1 MRILIPVDGSTC
13 SRAAIRFIGARSKFM
28 GEKPDVTL
36 LNVQQNIPGT
46 VIEHFSLE
54 AVRSVYE
61 AEGKA
66 IVEKLAPEI
75 EAYGIEPHMAV
86 RIDDCG
92 PAVAK
97 IAVDDNIDLI
107 TMGSRGLSPVKSF
120 FLGSVSRSVLE
131 HTTTPVLLVREKELP
146 ERENLRLLLAVDGSD
161 YGESAAAFIADHPGL
176 FGPNPTIDVI
186 FVAPDYAKMAL
197 AEIDSVTPAPTL
209 KFFEKENQLAW
220 ENAVTPVLATLR
232 DAGFDAK
239 AVKRTGD
246 AAEAI
251 AAYAGENADLIVMGS
266 HAGASSNL
274 QCSVQPPLKSVPQL
288 NCRSSLSVQTKTNFL
303 FERQVFKLKGHA
315 TCAFLF
321 PLMKVCTAAA

>member
-13 SRAAIRFIGARSKFM
+13 SRAAVRFIGARSKFM

-120 FLGSVSRSVLE
+120 FLGAVSRSVLE

-186 FVAPDYAKMAL
+186 FVAPDYTKMAL
-197 AEIDSVTPAPTL
+197 AEVDSVTPAPTL

-266 HAGASSNL
+266 HGWGKF
-274 QCSVQPPLKSVPQL
+274 KSAVL
-288 NCRSSLSVQTKTNFL
+288 GS
-303 FERQVFKLKGHA
+303 
-315 TCAFLF
+315 
-321 PLMKVCTAAA
+321 TAAKVGAATELPILIIRSDKDELLV

>member
-13 SRAAIRFIGARSKFM
+13 SRAAVRFIGARSKFM

-186 FVAPDYAKMAL
+186 FVAPDYTKMAL
-197 AEIDSVTPAPTL
+197 AEVDSVTPAPTL
-209 KFFEKENQLAW
+209 KFFEKENQRAW

-266 HAGASSNL
+266 HGWGKF
-274 QCSVQPPLKSVPQL
+274 KSAVL
-288 NCRSSLSVQTKTNFL
+288 GS
-303 FERQVFKLKGHA
+303 
-315 TCAFLF
+315 
-321 PLMKVCTAAA
+321 TAAKVGAATELPILIIRSDKDELLV

>member
-13 SRAAIRFIGARSKFM
+13 SRAAVRFIGARSKFM

-186 FVAPDYAKMAL
+186 FVAPDYTKMAL
-197 AEIDSVTPAPTL
+197 AEVDSVTPAPTL

-220 ENAVTPVLATLR
+220 ENAVTPELATLR

-266 HAGASSNL
+266 HGWGKF
-274 QCSVQPPLKSVPQL
+274 KSAVL
-288 NCRSSLSVQTKTNFL
+288 GS
-303 FERQVFKLKGHA
+303 
-315 TCAFLF
+315 
-321 PLMKVCTAAA
+321 TAAKVGAATELPILIIRSDKDELLV

>member
-13 SRAAIRFIGARSKFM
+13 SRAAVRFIGARSKFM

-209 KFFEKENQLAW
+209 KFFEKKNQLAW

-232 DAGFDAK
+232 DAGFDTK

-266 HAGASSNL
+266 HGWGKF
-274 QCSVQPPLKSVPQL
+274 KSAVL
-288 NCRSSLSVQTKTNFL
+288 GS
-303 FERQVFKLKGHA
+303 
-315 TCAFLF
+315 
-321 PLMKVCTAAA
+321 TAAKVGAATELPILIIRSDKDELLV

>member
-13 SRAAIRFIGARSKFM
+13 SRAAVRFIGARSKFM

-75 EAYGIEPHMAV
+75 EAYGIEPHVAV

-107 TMGSRGLSPVKSF
+107 AMGSRGLSPVKSF

-131 HTTTPVLLVREKELP
+131 HTTTPVELP

-266 HAGASSNL
+266 HGWGKF
-274 QCSVQPPLKSVPQL
+274 KSAVL
-288 NCRSSLSVQTKTNFL
+288 GS
-303 FERQVFKLKGHA
+303 
-315 TCAFLF
+315 
-321 PLMKVCTAAA
+321 TAAKVGAATELPILIIRSDKDELLV

>member
-1 MRILIPVDGSTC
+1 MRILIPVDGSTY
-13 SRAAIRFIGARSKFM
+13 SRAAVRFIGARSKFM

-97 IAVDDNIDLI
+97 IAADDNIDLI

-186 FVAPDYAKMAL
+186 FVAPDYTKMAL
-197 AEIDSVTPAPTL
+197 AEVDSVTPAPTL

-266 HAGASSNL
+266 HGWGKF
-274 QCSVQPPLKSVPQL
+274 KSAVL
-288 NCRSSLSVQTKTNFL
+288 GS
-303 FERQVFKLKGHA
+303 
-315 TCAFLF
+315 
-321 PLMKVCTAAA
+321 TAAKVGAATELPILIIRTDKDELLV

>member
-13 SRAAIRFIGARSKFM
+13 SRAAVRFIGARSKFM

-266 HAGASSNL
+266 HGWGKF
-274 QCSVQPPLKSVPQL
+274 KSAVL
-288 NCRSSLSVQTKTNFL
+288 RS
-303 FERQVFKLKGHA
+303 
-315 TCAFLF
+315 
-321 PLMKVCTAAA
+321 TAAKVGAATELPILIIRSDKDELLV

>member
-13 SRAAIRFIGARSKFM
+13 SRAAVRFIGARSKFM

-75 EAYGIEPHMAV
+75 EAYGLEPHVAV

-251 AAYAGENADLIVMGS
+251 VAYAGENADLIVMGS
-266 HAGASSNL
+266 HGWGKF
-274 QCSVQPPLKSVPQL
+274 KSAVL
-288 NCRSSLSVQTKTNFL
+288 GS
-303 FERQVFKLKGHA
+303 
-315 TCAFLF
+315 
-321 PLMKVCTAAA
+321 TAAKVGAATELPILIIRSDKDELLV

>member
-13 SRAAIRFIGARSKFM
+13 SRAAVRFIGARSKFM

-186 FVAPDYAKMAL
+186 FVAPDYTKMPL
-197 AEIDSVTPAPTL
+197 AEVDSVTPAPTL

-266 HAGASSNL
+266 HGWGKF
-274 QCSVQPPLKSVPQL
+274 KSAVL
-288 NCRSSLSVQTKTNFL
+288 GS
-303 FERQVFKLKGHA
+303 
-315 TCAFLF
+315 
-321 PLMKVCTAAA
+321 TAAKVGAATELPILIIRSDKDELLV

>member
-13 SRAAIRFIGARSKFM
+13 SRAAVRFIGARSKFM

-131 HTTTPVLLVREKELP
+131 HTTTPVLLVREKERP

-266 HAGASSNL
+266 HGWGKF
-274 QCSVQPPLKSVPQL
+274 KSAVL
-288 NCRSSLSVQTKTNFL
+288 GS
-303 FERQVFKLKGHA
+303 
-315 TCAFLF
+315 
-321 PLMKVCTAAA
+321 TAAKVGAATELPILIIRSDKDELLV

>member
-1 MRILIPVDGSTC
+1 MRILIPVDGSTY
-13 SRAAIRFIGARSKFM
+13 SRAAVRFIGARSKFM

-232 DAGFDAK
+232 DAGFDTK

-266 HAGASSNL
+266 HGWGKF
-274 QCSVQPPLKSVPQL
+274 KSAVL
-288 NCRSSLSVQTKTNFL
+288 GS
-303 FERQVFKLKGHA
+303 
-315 TCAFLF
+315 
-321 PLMKVCTAAA
+321 TAAKVGAATELPILIIRSDKDELLV

>member
-13 SRAAIRFIGARSKFM
+13 SRAAVRFIGARSKFM

-239 AVKRTGD
+239 AVKSTGD

-266 HAGASSNL
+266 HGWGKF
-274 QCSVQPPLKSVPQL
+274 KSAVL
-288 NCRSSLSVQTKTNFL
+288 GS
-303 FERQVFKLKGHA
+303 
-315 TCAFLF
+315 
-321 PLMKVCTAAA
+321 TAAKVGAATELPILIIRSDKDELLV

>member
-13 SRAAIRFIGARSKFM
+13 SRAAVRFIGARSKFM

-161 YGESAAAFIADHPGL
+161 YGESAAAFIA
-176 FGPNPTIDVI
+176 
-186 FVAPDYAKMAL
+186 KMAL
-197 AEIDSVTPAPTL
+197 AEVDSVTPAPTL

-266 HAGASSNL
+266 HGWGKF
-274 QCSVQPPLKSVPQL
+274 KSAVL
-288 NCRSSLSVQTKTNFL
+288 GS
-303 FERQVFKLKGHA
+303 
-315 TCAFLF
+315 
-321 PLMKVCTAAA
+321 TAAKVGAATELPILIIRSDKDELLV

>member
-13 SRAAIRFIGARSKFM
+13 SRSAVRFIGARSKFM

-186 FVAPDYAKMAL
+186 FVAPDYTKMAL
-197 AEIDSVTPAPTL
+197 AEVDSVTPAPTL

-266 HAGASSNL
+266 HGWGKF
-274 QCSVQPPLKSVPQL
+274 KSAVL
-288 NCRSSLSVQTKTNFL
+288 GS
-303 FERQVFKLKGHA
+303 
-315 TCAFLF
+315 
-321 PLMKVCTAAA
+321 TAAKVGAATELPILIIRSDKDELLV

>member
-1 MRILIPVDGSTC
+1 MRILIPVDGSTY
-13 SRAAIRFIGARSKFM
+13 SRAAVRFIGARSKFM

-176 FGPNPTIDVI
+176 FGPNPTIDE
-186 FVAPDYAKMAL
+186 MAL
-197 AEIDSVTPAPTL
+197 AEVDSVTPAPTL

-266 HAGASSNL
+266 HGWGKF
-274 QCSVQPPLKSVPQL
+274 KSAVL
-288 NCRSSLSVQTKTNFL
+288 GS
-303 FERQVFKLKGHA
+303 
-315 TCAFLF
+315 
-321 PLMKVCTAAA
+321 TAAKVGAATELPILIIRTDKDELLV

>member
-13 SRAAIRFIGARSKFM
+13 SRAAVRFIGARSKFM

-232 DAGFDAK
+232 DAGFDTK
-239 AVKRTGD
+239 AVKRMGD

-266 HAGASSNL
+266 HGWGKF
-274 QCSVQPPLKSVPQL
+274 KSAVL
-288 NCRSSLSVQTKTNFL
+288 GS
-303 FERQVFKLKGHA
+303 
-315 TCAFLF
+315 
-321 PLMKVCTAAA
+321 TAAKVGAATELPILIIRSDKDELLV

>member
-13 SRAAIRFIGARSKFM
+13 SRAAVRFIGARSKFM

-75 EAYGIEPHMAV
+75 EAYGIEPHVAV

-107 TMGSRGLSPVKSF
+107 AMGSRGLSPVKSF

-232 DAGFDAK
+232 DAGFNAK

-266 HAGASSNL
+266 HGWGKF
-274 QCSVQPPLKSVPQL
+274 KSAVL
-288 NCRSSLSVQTKTNFL
+288 GS
-303 FERQVFKLKGHA
+303 
-315 TCAFLF
+315 
-321 PLMKVCTAAA
+321 TAAKVGAATELPILIIRSDNDELLV

>member
-13 SRAAIRFIGARSKFM
+13 SRAAVRFIGARSKFM

-46 VIEHFSLE
+46 VIEHVSLE

-186 FVAPDYAKMAL
+186 FVAPDYTKMAL
-197 AEIDSVTPAPTL
+197 AEVDSVTPAPTL

-266 HAGASSNL
+266 HGWGKF
-274 QCSVQPPLKSVPQL
+274 KSAVL
-288 NCRSSLSVQTKTNFL
+288 GS
-303 FERQVFKLKGHA
+303 
-315 TCAFLF
+315 
-321 PLMKVCTAAA
+321 TAAKVGAATELPILIIRSDKDELLV

>member
-13 SRAAIRFIGARSKFM
+13 SRAAVRFIGARSKFM
-28 GEKPDVTL
+28 GEKPAVTL

-97 IAVDDNIDLI
+97 IVVDDNIDLI

-186 FVAPDYAKMAL
+186 FVAPDYTKMAL
-197 AEIDSVTPAPTL
+197 AEVDSVTPAPTL

-266 HAGASSNL
+266 HGWGKF
-274 QCSVQPPLKSVPQL
+274 KSAVL
-288 NCRSSLSVQTKTNFL
+288 GS
-303 FERQVFKLKGHA
+303 
-315 TCAFLF
+315 
-321 PLMKVCTAAA
+321 TAAKVGAATELPILIIRTDKDELLV

>member
-1 MRILIPVDGSTC
+1 MRILSPVDGSTC
-13 SRAAIRFIGARSKFM
+13 SRAAVRFIGARSKFM

-232 DAGFDAK
+232 DAGFDTK

-266 HAGASSNL
+266 HGWGKF
-274 QCSVQPPLKSVPQL
+274 KSAVL
-288 NCRSSLSVQTKTNFL
+288 GS
-303 FERQVFKLKGHA
+303 
-315 TCAFLF
+315 
-321 PLMKVCTAAA
+321 TAAKVGAATELPILIIRSDKDELLV

>member
-13 SRAAIRFIGARSKFM
+13 SRAAVRFIGARSKFM
-28 GEKPDVTL
+28 SEKPDVTL

-266 HAGASSNL
+266 HGWGKF
-274 QCSVQPPLKSVPQL
+274 KSAVL
-288 NCRSSLSVQTKTNFL
+288 GS
-303 FERQVFKLKGHA
+303 
-315 TCAFLF
+315 
-321 PLMKVCTAAA
+321 TAAKVGAATELPILIIRSDKDELLV

>member
-13 SRAAIRFIGARSKFM
+13 SRAAVRFIGARSKFM

-220 ENAVTPVLATLR
+220 ENAVTLVLATLR

-266 HAGASSNL
+266 HGWGKF
-274 QCSVQPPLKSVPQL
+274 KSAVL
-288 NCRSSLSVQTKTNFL
+288 GS
-303 FERQVFKLKGHA
+303 
-315 TCAFLF
+315 
-321 PLMKVCTAAA
+321 TAAKVGAATELPILIIRSDKDELLV

>member
-13 SRAAIRFIGARSKFM
+13 SRAAVRFIGARSKFM

-232 DAGFDAK
+232 DAGFDTK

-266 HAGASSNL
+266 HGWGKF
-274 QCSVQPPLKSVPQL
+274 KSAVL
-288 NCRSSLSVQTKTNFL
+288 GS
-303 FERQVFKLKGHA
+303 
-315 TCAFLF
+315 
-321 PLMKVCTAAA
+321 TAAKVGATTELPILIIRSDKDELLV

>member
-13 SRAAIRFIGARSKFM
+13 SRAAVRFIGARSKFM

-107 TMGSRGLSPVKSF
+107 TMGSRSLSPVKSF

-186 FVAPDYAKMAL
+186 FVAPDYTKIAL
-197 AEIDSVTPAPTL
+197 AEVDSVTPAPTL

-266 HAGASSNL
+266 HGWGKF
-274 QCSVQPPLKSVPQL
+274 KSAVL
-288 NCRSSLSVQTKTNFL
+288 GS
-303 FERQVFKLKGHA
+303 
-315 TCAFLF
+315 
-321 PLMKVCTAAA
+321 TAAKVGAATELPILIIRSDKDELLV

>member
-13 SRAAIRFIGARSKFM
+13 SRAAVRFIGARSKFM

-186 FVAPDYAKMAL
+186 FVAPDYTKIAL
-197 AEIDSVTPAPTL
+197 AEVDSVTPAPTL
-209 KFFEKENQLAW
+209 KFFEQENQLAW

-266 HAGASSNL
+266 HGWGKF
-274 QCSVQPPLKSVPQL
+274 KSAVL
-288 NCRSSLSVQTKTNFL
+288 GS
-303 FERQVFKLKGHA
+303 
-315 TCAFLF
+315 
-321 PLMKVCTAAA
+321 TAAKVGAATELPILIIRSDKDELLV

>member
-13 SRAAIRFIGARSKFM
+13 SRAAVRFIGARSKFM

-75 EAYGIEPHMAV
+75 EAYGIEPHVAV

-107 TMGSRGLSPVKSF
+107 AMGSRGLSPVKSF

-266 HAGASSNL
+266 HGWGKF
-274 QCSVQPPLKSVPQL
+274 KSAVL
-288 NCRSSLSVQTKTNFL
+288 GS
-303 FERQVFKLKGHA
+303 
-315 TCAFLF
+315 
-321 PLMKVCTAAA
+321 TAAKVGAATELSILIIRSDKDELLV

>member
-13 SRAAIRFIGARSKFM
+13 SRAAVRFIGARSKFM

-186 FVAPDYAKMAL
+186 FVAPDYTKMAL
-197 AEIDSVTPAPTL
+197 AEVDSVTPAPTL

-251 AAYAGENADLIVMGS
+251 AAYAGENADLIVIGS
-266 HAGASSNL
+266 HGWGKF
-274 QCSVQPPLKSVPQL
+274 KSAVL
-288 NCRSSLSVQTKTNFL
+288 GS
-303 FERQVFKLKGHA
+303 
-315 TCAFLF
+315 
-321 PLMKVCTAAA
+321 TAAKVGAATELPILIIRSDKDELLV

>member
-13 SRAAIRFIGARSKFM
+13 SRAAVRFIGARSKFM

-75 EAYGIEPHMAV
+75 EAYGIEPHVAV
-86 RIDDCG
+86 RIDDCR

-107 TMGSRGLSPVKSF
+107 AMGSRGLSPVKSF

-266 HAGASSNL
+266 HGWGKF
-274 QCSVQPPLKSVPQL
+274 KSAVL
-288 NCRSSLSVQTKTNFL
+288 GS
-303 FERQVFKLKGHA
+303 
-315 TCAFLF
+315 
-321 PLMKVCTAAA
+321 TAAKVGAATELPILIIRSDKDELLV

>member
-13 SRAAIRFIGARSKFM
+13 SRAAVRFIGARSKFM

-246 AAEAI
+246 AAEVI

-266 HAGASSNL
+266 HGWGKF
-274 QCSVQPPLKSVPQL
+274 KSAVL
-288 NCRSSLSVQTKTNFL
+288 GS
-303 FERQVFKLKGHA
+303 
-315 TCAFLF
+315 
-321 PLMKVCTAAA
+321 TAAKVGAATELPILIIRSDKDELLV

>member
-13 SRAAIRFIGARSKFM
+13 SRAAVRFIGARSKFM

-75 EAYGIEPHMAV
+75 EAYGLEPHMAV

-97 IAVDDNIDLI
+97 IADDDTIDLI
-107 TMGSRGLSPVKSF
+107 AMGSRGLSPVKSF

-266 HAGASSNL
+266 HGWGKF
-274 QCSVQPPLKSVPQL
+274 KSAVL
-288 NCRSSLSVQTKTNFL
+288 GS
-303 FERQVFKLKGHA
+303 
-315 TCAFLF
+315 
-321 PLMKVCTAAA
+321 TAAKVGAATELPILIIRSDKDELLV

>member
-13 SRAAIRFIGARSKFM
+13 SRAAVRFIGARSKFM

-54 AVRSVYE
+54 AIRSVYE

-232 DAGFDAK
+232 DAGFDTK

-266 HAGASSNL
+266 HGWGKF
-274 QCSVQPPLKSVPQL
+274 KSAVL
-288 NCRSSLSVQTKTNFL
+288 GS
-303 FERQVFKLKGHA
+303 
-315 TCAFLF
+315 
-321 PLMKVCTAAA
+321 TAAKVGAATELPILIIRSDKDELLV

>member
-13 SRAAIRFIGARSKFM
+13 SRAAVRFIGARSKFM

-36 LNVQQNIPGT
+36 LNVQQIIPGT

-75 EAYGIEPHMAV
+75 EAYGIEPHVAV

-107 TMGSRGLSPVKSF
+107 AMGSRGLSPVKSF

-176 FGPNPTIDVI
+176 FGPNPNIDVI

-266 HAGASSNL
+266 HGWGKF
-274 QCSVQPPLKSVPQL
+274 KSAVL
-288 NCRSSLSVQTKTNFL
+288 GS
-303 FERQVFKLKGHA
+303 
-315 TCAFLF
+315 
-321 PLMKVCTAAA
+321 TAAKVGAATELPILIIRSDKDELLV

>member
-13 SRAAIRFIGARSKFM
+13 SRAAVRFIGARSKFM

-246 AAEAI
+246 AAGAI

-266 HAGASSNL
+266 HGWGKF
-274 QCSVQPPLKSVPQL
+274 KSAVL
-288 NCRSSLSVQTKTNFL
+288 GS
-303 FERQVFKLKGHA
+303 
-315 TCAFLF
+315 
-321 PLMKVCTAAA
+321 TAAKVGAATELPILIIRSDKDELLV

>member
-1 MRILIPVDGSTC
+1 MRILIPVDGSTY
-13 SRAAIRFIGARSKFM
+13 SRAAVRFIGARSKFM

-186 FVAPDYAKMAL
+186 FVAPDYTKMAL
-197 AEIDSVTPAPTL
+197 AEVDSVTPAPTL
-209 KFFEKENQLAW
+209 KFFEKENLLAW

-266 HAGASSNL
+266 HGWGKF
-274 QCSVQPPLKSVPQL
+274 KSAVL
-288 NCRSSLSVQTKTNFL
+288 GS
-303 FERQVFKLKGHA
+303 
-315 TCAFLF
+315 
-321 PLMKVCTAAA
+321 TAAKVGAATELPILIIRTDKDELLV

>member
-13 SRAAIRFIGARSKFM
+13 SRAAVRFIGARSKFM

-186 FVAPDYAKMAL
+186 FVAPDYTKMAL
-197 AEIDSVTPAPTL
+197 AEVDSVTPAPTL

-220 ENAVTPVLATLR
+220 ENTVTPVLATLR

-266 HAGASSNL
+266 HGWGKF
-274 QCSVQPPLKSVPQL
+274 KSAVL
-288 NCRSSLSVQTKTNFL
+288 GS
-303 FERQVFKLKGHA
+303 
-315 TCAFLF
+315 
-321 PLMKVCTAAA
+321 TAAKVGAATELPILIIRSDKDELLV

>member
-232 DAGFDAK
+232 DAGFDTK

-266 HAGASSNL
+266 HGWGKF
-274 QCSVQPPLKSVPQL
+274 KSAVL
-288 NCRSSLSVQTKTNFL
+288 GS
-303 FERQVFKLKGHA
+303 
-315 TCAFLF
+315 
-321 PLMKVCTAAA
+321 TAAKVGAATELPILIIRSDKDELLV

>member
-13 SRAAIRFIGARSKFM
+13 SRAAVRFIGARSKFM

-120 FLGSVSRSVLE
+120 FLGSVSLSVLD

-232 DAGFDAK
+232 DAGFDTK

-266 HAGASSNL
+266 HGWGKF
-274 QCSVQPPLKSVPQL
+274 KSAVL
-288 NCRSSLSVQTKTNFL
+288 GS
-303 FERQVFKLKGHA
+303 
-315 TCAFLF
+315 
-321 PLMKVCTAAA
+321 TAAKVGAATELPILIIRSDKDELLV

>member
-13 SRAAIRFIGARSKFM
+13 SRAAVRFIGARSKFM
-28 GEKPDVTL
+28 GETPDVTL

-266 HAGASSNL
+266 HGWGKF
-274 QCSVQPPLKSVPQL
+274 KSAVL
-288 NCRSSLSVQTKTNFL
+288 GS
-303 FERQVFKLKGHA
+303 
-315 TCAFLF
+315 
-321 PLMKVCTAAA
+321 TAAKVGAATELPILIIRSDKDELLV